1 MSEDEETTK
10 RLSPETSEGDG
21 RTIDDLFRLVQSSFD
36 FLRGRIESLE
46 GEFRAHRVEFEAHRA
61 EFVDFRDK
69 VDSRLL
75 KMTTPLSETLE
86 AIRVEVRQV
95 GERQE
100 NFAAR
105 QDAFAVELADL
116 KRIVRKIDHKL
127 GGLSSDMYDI
137 KADLRDHE
145 SRLEA
150 LEPQ

>member
-1 MSEDEETTK
+1 MSENDETTK
-10 RLSPETSEGDG
+10 RLSSEASAEVGH
-21 RTIDDLFRLVQSSFD
+21 TIEDVFRLVVSMND
-36 FLRGRIESLE
+36 RLIKLE
-46 GEFRAHRVEFEAHRA
+46 DRFEAHRA
-61 EFVDFRDK
+61 EFVEFRDK

-75 KMTTPLSETLE
+75 KLTTPLSETLE

-95 GERQE
+95 GERQDS
-100 NFAAR
+100 FAAR
-105 QDAFAVELADL
+105 QEAFAVELADL

-145 SRLEA
+145 GRLEA

>member
-1 MSEDEETTK
+1 MSENDETSK
-10 RLSPETSEGDG
+10 RLSSEAFAEVGH
-21 RTIDDLFRLVQSSFD
+21 TIEDVFQLAGSINDRLI
-36 FLRGRIESLE
+36 RLE
-46 GEFRAHRVEFEAHRA
+46 DRFEAHRA
-61 EFVDFRDK
+61 EFVEFRDK

-75 KMTTPLSETLE
+75 KLTTPLSETLE

-95 GERQE
+95 GERQ
-100 NFAAR
+100 
-105 QDAFAVELADL
+105 DVFAVELADV

-150 LEPQ
+150 LELQ

>member
-1 MSEDEETTK
+1 MSENDETSK
-10 RLSPETSEGDG
+10 RLSSEAFAEVGH
-21 RTIDDLFRLVQSSFD
+21 TIEDVFQLAVSINDRLI
-36 FLRGRIESLE
+36 RLE
-46 GEFRAHRVEFEAHRA
+46 DRFEAHRA
-61 EFVDFRDK
+61 EFVEFRDK

-75 KMTTPLSETLE
+75 KLTTPLSETLE

-95 GERQE
+95 GERQ
-100 NFAAR
+100 
-105 QDAFAVELADL
+105 DVFAVELADL

-145 SRLEA
+145 GRLEA

>member
-1 MSEDEETTK
+1 MSENDETTK
-10 RLSPETSEGDG
+10 RLSSEASAEVGH
-21 RTIDDLFRLVQSSFD
+21 TIEDVFQLVVSMNDRLI
-36 FLRGRIESLE
+36 RLE
-46 GEFRAHRVEFEAHRA
+46 DRFEAHRA
-61 EFVDFRDK
+61 EFLEFRDK

-75 KMTTPLSETLE
+75 KLTTPLSETLE
-86 AIRVEVRQV
+86 TIRVEVRQV
-95 GERQE
+95 GE
-100 NFAAR
+100 R

-145 SRLEA
+145 GRLEA

>member
-1 MSEDEETTK
+1 MSENDETTK
-10 RLSPETSEGDG
+10 RLSPEASKEVGH
-21 RTIDDLFRLVQSSFD
+21 TIEDVFQLVVSMNDRLI
-36 FLRGRIESLE
+36 RLE
-46 GEFRAHRVEFEAHRA
+46 DRFEAHRA
-61 EFVDFRDK
+61 EFLEFRDK

-75 KMTTPLSETLE
+75 KLTTPLSETLE

-95 GERQE
+95 GERQDS
-100 NFAAR
+100 FAAR
-105 QDAFAVELADL
+105 QEAFAVELADL

-145 SRLEA
+145 GRLEA

>member
-46 GEFRAHRVEFEAHRA
+46 GEFRAHRVEFEAHRG

-95 GERQE
+95 GE
-100 NFAAR
+100 R

-145 SRLEA
+145 GRLEA

>member
-1 MSEDEETTK
+1 MSENDETSK
-10 RLSPETSEGDG
+10 RLSSEAFAEVGH
-21 RTIDDLFRLVQSSFD
+21 TIEDVFQLAGSINDRLI
-36 FLRGRIESLE
+36 RLE
-46 GEFRAHRVEFEAHRA
+46 DRFEAHRA
-61 EFVDFRDK
+61 EFVEFRDK

-75 KMTTPLSETLE
+75 KLTTPLSETLE

-95 GERQE
+95 GERQ
-100 NFAAR
+100 
-105 QDAFAVELADL
+105 DVFAVEFADL

-145 SRLEA
+145 GRLEA

>member
-1 MSEDEETTK
+1 MSEHDETTK
-10 RLSPETSEGDG
+10 RLSSEASAEVGH
-21 RTIDDLFRLVQSSFD
+21 TIEDVFQLVVSMNDRLI
-36 FLRGRIESLE
+36 RLE
-46 GEFRAHRVEFEAHRA
+46 DRFEAHRA
-61 EFVDFRDK
+61 EFLEFRDK

-75 KMTTPLSETLE
+75 KLTTPLSETLE

-95 GERQE
+95 G
-100 NFAAR
+100 AR

-145 SRLEA
+145 GRLEA

>member
-1 MSEDEETTK
+1 MSENDETTK
-10 RLSPETSEGDG
+10 RLSSEASAEVGH
-21 RTIDDLFRLVQSSFD
+21 TIEDVFQLAVSINDRLI
-36 FLRGRIESLE
+36 RLE
-46 GEFRAHRVEFEAHRA
+46 DRFEAHRA
-61 EFVDFRDK
+61 EFVEFRDK

-95 GERQE
+95 G
-100 NFAAR
+100 AR

-145 SRLEA
+145 GRLEA

>member
-1 MSEDEETTK
+1 MSENDETSK
-10 RLSPETSEGDG
+10 RLSSEAFAEVGH
-21 RTIDDLFRLVQSSFD
+21 TIEDVFQLAGSINDRLI
-36 FLRGRIESLE
+36 RLE
-46 GEFRAHRVEFEAHRA
+46 DRFEAHRA
-61 EFVDFRDK
+61 EFVEFRDK

-75 KMTTPLSETLE
+75 KLTTPLSETLE

-105 QDAFAVELADL
+105 QDVFAVALADV

>member
-1 MSEDEETTK
+1 MSENDETTK
-10 RLSPETSEGDG
+10 RLSSEASAEVGH
-21 RTIDDLFRLVQSSFD
+21 TIEDVFQLVVSMNDRLI
-36 FLRGRIESLE
+36 RLE
-46 GEFRAHRVEFEAHRA
+46 DRFEAHRA
-61 EFVDFRDK
+61 EFLEFRDK

-75 KMTTPLSETLE
+75 KLTTPLSETLE

-95 GERQE
+95 GERQDS
-100 NFAAR
+100 FAAR

-145 SRLEA
+145 GRLEA

>member
-1 MSEDEETTK
+1 MSENDETTK
-10 RLSPETSEGDG
+10 RLSSEASAEVSH
-21 RTIDDLFRLVQSSFD
+21 TIEDVFQLVVSMNDQLIRLED
-36 FLRGRIESLE
+36 R
-46 GEFRAHRVEFEAHRA
+46 FEAHRT
-61 EFVDFRDK
+61 EFIEFRDK

-100 NFAAR
+100 SFAAR

-145 SRLEA
+145 GRLEA

>member
-1 MSEDEETTK
+1 MSENDETTK
-10 RLSPETSEGDG
+10 RLSPEASKEVGH
-21 RTIDDLFRLVQSSFD
+21 TIEDVFQLVVSMNDRLI
-36 FLRGRIESLE
+36 RLE
-46 GEFRAHRVEFEAHRA
+46 DRFEAHRT
-61 EFVDFRDK
+61 EFIEFRDK

-95 GERQE
+95 GERQDS
-100 NFAAR
+100 FAAR
-105 QDAFAVELADL
+105 QEAFAVELADL

-145 SRLEA
+145 GRLEA

>member
-1 MSEDEETTK
+1 MSENDETTK
-10 RLSPETSEGDG
+10 RLSSEASAEVGH
-21 RTIDDLFRLVQSSFD
+21 TIEDVFQLAVSINDRLI
-36 FLRGRIESLE
+36 RLE
-46 GEFRAHRVEFEAHRA
+46 DRFEAHRA
-61 EFVDFRDK
+61 EFVEFRDK

-75 KMTTPLSETLE
+75 KLTTPLSETLE

-95 GERQE
+95 GERQDV
-100 NFAAR
+100 FAM
-105 QDAFAVELADL
+105 ELADL

-145 SRLEA
+145 GRLEA

>member
-1 MSEDEETTK
+1 MSENDETTK
-10 RLSPETSEGDG
+10 RLSSEASAEVGH
-21 RTIDDLFRLVQSSFD
+21 TIEDVFQLVVSMNDRLI
-36 FLRGRIESLE
+36 RLE
-46 GEFRAHRVEFEAHRA
+46 DRFEAHRA
-61 EFVDFRDK
+61 EFVEFRDK

-75 KMTTPLSETLE
+75 KLTTPLSETLE

-95 GERQE
+95 GE
-100 NFAAR
+100 R

-145 SRLEA
+145 GRLEA

>member
-1 MSEDEETTK
+1 MSENDETTK
-10 RLSPETSEGDG
+10 RLSSEASAEVGH
-21 RTIDDLFRLVQSSFD
+21 TIEDVFQLVVSMNDRLI
-36 FLRGRIESLE
+36 RLE
-46 GEFRAHRVEFEAHRA
+46 DRFEAHRA
-61 EFVDFRDK
+61 EFLEFRDK

-75 KMTTPLSETLE
+75 KLTTPLSETLE
-86 AIRVEVRQV
+86 TIRVEVRQV
-95 GERQE
+95 GERQDS
-100 NFAAR
+100 FAAR

-145 SRLEA
+145 GRLEA

>member
-61 EFVDFRDK
+61 EFIDFRDK

-95 GERQE
+95 GERQ
-100 NFAAR
+100 
-105 QDAFAVELADL
+105 DAFTVELADL

-127 GGLSSDMYDI
+127 GGRSSDMYDI

-145 SRLEA
+145 GRLEA

>member
-1 MSEDEETTK
+1 MSENDETTK
-10 RLSPETSEGDG
+10 RLSPEASKEVGH
-21 RTIDDLFRLVQSSFD
+21 TIEDVFQLVVSMNDRLI
-36 FLRGRIESLE
+36 RLE
-46 GEFRAHRVEFEAHRA
+46 DRFEAHRA
-61 EFVDFRDK
+61 EFLEFRDK

-75 KMTTPLSETLE
+75 KLTTPLSETLE

-95 GERQE
+95 GERQDS
-100 NFAAR
+100 FAAR

-145 SRLEA
+145 GRLEA

>member
-1 MSEDEETTK
+1 MSEHDETTK
-10 RLSPETSEGDG
+10 RLSSEASAEVGH
-21 RTIDDLFRLVQSSFD
+21 TIEDVFQLAVSINDRLI
-36 FLRGRIESLE
+36 RLE
-46 GEFRAHRVEFEAHRA
+46 DRFEAHRA
-61 EFVDFRDK
+61 EFLEFRDK

-75 KMTTPLSETLE
+75 KLTTPLSETLE

-95 GERQE
+95 G
-100 NFAAR
+100 AR

-145 SRLEA
+145 GRLEA

>member
-1 MSEDEETTK
+1 MSENDETTK
-10 RLSPETSEGDG
+10 RLSPEASKEVGH
-21 RTIDDLFRLVQSSFD
+21 TIEDVFQLVVSMNDRLI
-36 FLRGRIESLE
+36 RLE
-46 GEFRAHRVEFEAHRA
+46 DRFEAHRA
-61 EFVDFRDK
+61 EFLEFRDK

-75 KMTTPLSETLE
+75 KLTTPLSETLE

-95 GERQE
+95 GE
-100 NFAAR
+100 R

-145 SRLEA
+145 GRLEA
-150 LEPQ
+150 HEPQ

>member
-1 MSEDEETTK
+1 MSENDETTK
-10 RLSPETSEGDG
+10 RLSSEASAEVGH
-21 RTIDDLFRLVQSSFD
+21 TIEDVFQLAVSMNDRLI
-36 FLRGRIESLE
+36 RLE
-46 GEFRAHRVEFEAHRA
+46 DRFEAHRA
-61 EFVDFRDK
+61 EFVEFRDK

-75 KMTTPLSETLE
+75 KLTTPLSETLE

-95 GERQE
+95 GERQ
-100 NFAAR
+100 
-105 QDAFAVELADL
+105 DVFAVELADV

>member
-1 MSEDEETTK
+1 MSENDETTK
-10 RLSPETSEGDG
+10 RLSPEASKEVGH
-21 RTIDDLFRLVQSSFD
+21 TIEDVFQLVVSMNDRLI
-36 FLRGRIESLE
+36 RLE
-46 GEFRAHRVEFEAHRA
+46 DRFEAHRA
-61 EFVDFRDK
+61 EFLEFRDK

-75 KMTTPLSETLE
+75 KLTTPLSETLE
-86 AIRVEVRQV
+86 TIRVEVRQV
-95 GERQE
+95 GERQDS
-100 NFAAR
+100 FAAR

-145 SRLEA
+145 GRLEA

>member
-1 MSEDEETTK
+1 MSENDETTK
-10 RLSPETSEGDG
+10 RLSSEASAEVGH
-21 RTIDDLFRLVQSSFD
+21 TIEDVFQLVVSMNDQLIRLED
-36 FLRGRIESLE
+36 R
-46 GEFRAHRVEFEAHRA
+46 FEAHRA
-61 EFVDFRDK
+61 EFIEFRDK

-145 SRLEA
+145 GRLEA

>member
-1 MSEDEETTK
+1 MSENDETSK
-10 RLSPETSEGDG
+10 RLSSEAFAEVGH
-21 RTIDDLFRLVQSSFD
+21 TIEDVFQLAVSINDRLI
-36 FLRGRIESLE
+36 RLE
-46 GEFRAHRVEFEAHRA
+46 DRFEAHRA
-61 EFVDFRDK
+61 EFVEFRDK

-75 KMTTPLSETLE
+75 KLTTPLSETLE

-95 GERQE
+95 G
-100 NFAAR
+100 AR

-145 SRLEA
+145 GRLEA